1 MRFSRRQKERRIIAS
16 KSRKLKIFHGFDE
29 SQIPRNRGPIEKLL
43 KLHTGLAYKRAGKS
57 PPPGDEIVQEEDGQV
72 DVGHQD
78 GYGGGEHV
86 DHSEDDSHDHDA
98 SSEDE
103 EEFHGF
109 ADADALKPILD
120 RLNNL
125 IEELKSSFEGPS
137 TVIPSPADSV
147 PTVGSGGQFY
157 ISRCFNITYSQLS

>member
-1 MRFSRRQKERRIIAS
+1 MIAS
-16 KSRKLKIFHGFDE
+16 KSRKPKIFHGFDP
-29 SQIPRNRGPIEKLL
+29 SQIPSNRGPIEELL
-43 KLHTGLAYKRAGKS
+43 KLHTKS
-57 PPPGDEIVQEEDGQV
+57 PPPGDELVDEEDGQA